1 MPPHFML
8 KALGNKFPWGP
19 KKVLDIHNMLWY
31 ITSGVWSHTVWTR
44 SMTSI
49 PKRSPHR
56 SPGPKRGLHMSGLR
70 PEPQPY
76 GFSNKELKP

>member
-56 SPGPKRGLHMSGLR
+56 SPGPKHGLHVSGLR
-70 PEPQPY
+70 PKPQPY